1 MTVDADDNL
10 IVSNRAGGR
19 RRHQHR
25 TRWRRAGG
33 RLQDRSRRNDTL
45 EDDPR
50 HARHRHRRGCR
61 RRSRDGQPGRR
72 WPYQRRVSRLHE
84 PGSVRSLR
92 RAARSERLARHPSAG
107 GKRAAPAPG
116 APQPGARRQ
125 GPGRRMGR
133 HVHSDQLCR
142 RQPGRIRGRVHHRRR
157 RRARHHAN
165 GDAVCASV
173 VDDRAL
179 QSCHRRRSRAG
190 RQRSGLCHHS
200 GGELAL
206 TRERN
211 LRQQARRPTDAN
223 LGSGDLTRFLR
234 RRDRRGSSLRPA
246 TCSSPEAPSIPS
258 ARRPS
263 ARRTRSS

>member
-1 MTVDADDNL
+1 
-10 IVSNRAGGR
+10 
-19 RRHQHR
+19 
-25 TRWRRAGG
+25 
-33 RLQDRSRRNDTL
+33 
-45 EDDPR
+45 
-50 HARHRHRRGCR
+50 
-61 RRSRDGQPGRR
+61 
-72 WPYQRRVSRLHE
+72 
-84 PGSVRSLR
+84 
-92 RAARSERLARHPSAG
+92 
-107 GKRAAPAPG
+107 
-116 APQPGARRQ
+116 
-125 GPGRRMGR
+125 MGR

-211 LRQQARRPTDAN
+211 LRQQARRPTDAD

-234 RRDRRGSSLRPA
+234 RRDRRGSLSPTGDLFVTGGTLHTLGAQAFGQEDAFIMENR
-246 TCSSPEAPSIPS
+246 SSD
-258 ARRPS
+258 RRPPLGR
-263 ARRTRSS
+263 AGGRSRLGPIRPPSPSTPPGTSTSQASRWGAY